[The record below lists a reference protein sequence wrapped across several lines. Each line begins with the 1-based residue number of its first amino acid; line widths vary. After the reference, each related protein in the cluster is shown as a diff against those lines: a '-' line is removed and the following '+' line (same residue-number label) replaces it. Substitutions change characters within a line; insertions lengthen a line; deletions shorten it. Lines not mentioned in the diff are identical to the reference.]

1 MKLPYFDEIR
11 TIERISNYCSLYLFV
26 FAMLVVLH
34 NIYMQKNIAY
44 HEINAIAT
52 SYTFMKLTANKVYM
66 LTTLKYNVNDIYF
79 LSQLRRTIDFGLK

>member
-11 TIERISNYCSLYLFV
+11 TIEKDFKLLQYIFV

-52 SYTFMKLTANKVYM
+52 SYTFMKLTAFKK
-66 LTTLKYNVNDIYF
+66 TKYIC
-79 LSQLRRTIDFGLK
+79 